1 MVFNYKVENRRLT
14 QRNHACNICLVYL
27 HTNPKTKG
35 AHTMTHI
42 NFIAACGE
50 RLIDVGIALENEAIR
65 AALVAGDEAL
75 VISLLDSEF

>member
-1 MVFNYKVENRRLT
+1 
-14 QRNHACNICLVYL
+14 
-27 HTNPKTKG
+27 
-35 AHTMTHI
+35 MTHI